1 MGVFVVAN
9 FFILRGIGSV
19 LAFIKSG
26 ADREQMMA
34 KVLKVND
41 YYKPVFSWKNIENP
55 GREFIA
61 KNQGEV
67 QRDYCLL
74 YTSDAADD

>member
-1 MGVFVVAN
+1 MKKSRLLYRIIILGVFIVAN

-19 LAFIKSG
+19 LAFVKSG

-41 YYKPVFSWKNIENP
+41 YYKPVFS
-55 GREFIA
+55 
-61 KNQGEV
+61 
-67 QRDYCLL
+67 
-74 YTSDAADD
+74 